1 MIYRHQ
7 DEARAQYQK
16 ASTLDLTA
24 ADKAE
29 LARVRAQG

>member
-1 MIYRHQ
+1 MANHHQ

-16 ASTLDLTA
+16 ASTLDLSA

-29 LARVRAQG
+29 LAGQMRG